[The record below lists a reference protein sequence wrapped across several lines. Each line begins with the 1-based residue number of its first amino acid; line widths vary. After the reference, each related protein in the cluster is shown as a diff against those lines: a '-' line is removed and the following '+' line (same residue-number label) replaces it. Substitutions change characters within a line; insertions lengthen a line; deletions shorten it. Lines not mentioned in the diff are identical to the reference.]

1 MDTLT
6 ILMIAHNEFNYVKVA
21 VDSIRKWGDVDNI
34 QLILVDNYSS
44 DGLQNWAQ
52 SQEDFTYVLM
62 DEKVEGYGK
71 IINEVRKELGI
82 KGNLLIME
90 GHYVITPDCLSRLCN
105 VLQEDEKI
113 GAVGGVSN
121 SFQNDQRIPVPC
133 NSYKDAIGYAA
144 AMETHSIKQVL
155 GLCPDVVLFR
165 EEVLEELGDFEENV
179 FGCFQVMKDYCF
191 RLIMSDYK
199 MRVCQDSV
207 WWDLTGN
214 NNYLTH
220 INESHYQIDEKYL
233 EDKWEMHYFNFQC
246 NESLVD
252 MIQEEDD
259 KAISVLEIGC
269 DCGAT
274 LLEIKNRYPL
284 ANVFGSE
291 LNEKAAKIASHVA
304 DVIVN
309 NIEDENL
316 PYSENTFDYI
326 IFGDVLEHLHNPK
339 RTIEYCRKLLKKDG
353 KIIACIPNVMHISVI
368 EQLLSGNFTYTEMGL
383 LDKTHIHLFTYNEI
397 VRMFIEC
404 GYEAEEMEMRTISI
418 TEEQKV
424 LIEKLLAIGKGSER
438 FMYEAFQYVIR
449 AKVSGV
455 HL

>member
-6 ILMIAHNEFNYVKVA
+6 ILMIAYNNFNYVKVA
-21 VDSIRKWGDVDNI
+21 VDSIRKWGDVGNI
-34 QLILVDNYSS
+34 ELIVVDNHSS

-90 GHYVITPDCLSRLCN
+90 GHYVIMPGCLSRLCN
-105 VLQEDEKI
+105 ALQEDEKI

-121 SFQNDQRIPVPC
+121 SFQFYQEIPISC
-133 NSYKDAIGYAA
+133 NNFEDAVRYA
-144 AMETHSIKQVL
+144 MDTETQKMKQVL
-155 GLCPDVVLFR
+155 GLCPNVILFR
-165 EEVLEELGDFEENV
+165 EEALEELGEFEENV

-199 MRVCQDSV
+199 LGVCQESV

-214 NNYLTH
+214 DNYLT
-220 INESHYQIDEKYL
+220 INKFHYQMDEEYL
-233 EDKWEMHYFNFQC
+233 ENKWGMHYFNFQC
-246 NESLVD
+246 NESLVQ
-252 MIQEEDD
+252 MIKDEAD
-259 KAISVLEIGC
+259 KQINVLEIGC

-284 ANVFGSE
+284 SNVFGSE
-291 LNEKAAKIASHVA
+291 LNEQAVKIASHVA
-304 DVIVN
+304 NVIVN

-316 PYSENTFDYI
+316 PYNENTFDYI

-339 RTIEYCRKLLKKDG
+339 KTIEYCRKLLKKDG
-353 KIIACIPNVMHISVI
+353 RIIACIPNVMHISVM
-368 EQLLSGNFTYTEMGL
+368 EQLLRGDFTYTEVGL
-383 LDKTHIHLFTYNEI
+383 LDKTHIHLFTYKEI

-404 GYEAEEMEMRTISI
+404 EYEVEKMEMRVIPI
-418 TEEQKV
+418 TEEQKI
-424 LIEKLLAIGKGSER
+424 LIEKLLILGKGSER
-438 FMYEAFQYVIR
+438 FMYEAFQYVVK
-449 AKVSGV
+449 AKI
-455 HL
+455 